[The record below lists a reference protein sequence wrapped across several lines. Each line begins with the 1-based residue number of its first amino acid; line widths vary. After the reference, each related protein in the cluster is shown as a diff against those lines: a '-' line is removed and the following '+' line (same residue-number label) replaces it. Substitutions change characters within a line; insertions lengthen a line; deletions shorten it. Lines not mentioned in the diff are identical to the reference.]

1 MDLESSPGSGMRLLP
16 CPGSSPSLSPAD
28 LHTALESW
36 KQKLSTLPPDP
47 APDDHRCCNCGGCG
61 NQLGFLSKCLHFCLA
76 ALIASV
82 SPEVPEEHPTRSN
95 AHTSKNAILLF
106 FFLRIII
113 FASAPAVP
121 VFSEQIQDSRC
132 CSHQDQSG
140 NRHCR
145 SCSENGSGS

>member
-1 MDLESSPGSGMRLLP
+1 MSGLIAVPISGRSSYRSGIVETEVEHTPTRSSSRRSQIAATAGDVAISLGSF
-16 CPGSSPSLSPAD
+16 PSAC
-28 LHTALESW
+28 T
-36 KQKLSTLPPDP
+36 
-47 APDDHRCCNCGGCG
+47 
-61 NQLGFLSKCLHFCLA
+61 FCLA

>member
-47 APDDHRCCNCGGCG
+47 APDDHRSLQLRGMC
-61 NQLGFLSKCLHFCLA
+61 NQLGFLSKCLHFLFSCLDCIC
-76 ALIASV
+76 LPGSTGRT
-82 SPEVPEEHPTRSN
+82 PDQKQCTH
-95 AHTSKNAILLF
+95 KQNAILLF